1 MLAGCYVSPMSVRA
15 YLGVVVAATTTT
27 LSYEAVAEPPPPV
40 LMAKLADQAVG
51 FETMR
56 THACYTISGELD
68 EKDGDGKTT
77 SVKTGS
83 ARVEADGRVTHVV
96 VLRYAEDGK
105 DQTADAQKK
114 ARDADAKRAKR
125 TNDERFHMPFLEQE
139 RDKYVFDIVETEPT
153 RERVTFVPKQPTEH
167 TIEGSLWVDAAT
179 GRILS
184 AGFKV
189 SRTPMFVDFIHF
201 TAEFG
206 ADTVLGPAVT
216 KLTIDG
222 GGGILFFHKHFVAV
236 ATLSDYRIAP

>member
-1 MLAGCYVSPMSVRA
+1 MVVRSIALFGVLTLLTSV
-15 YLGVVVAATTTT
+15 ATP
-27 LSYEAVAEPPPPV
+27 ARAEPPPAE
-40 LMAKLADQAVG
+40 LMKKLADQAVG

-68 EKDGDGKTT
+68 EKDSDGKTT

-83 ARVEADGRVTHVV
+83 ARVEADGHATHIV
-96 VLRYAEDGK
+96 VLRYTEDGK

-139 RDKYVFDIVETEPT
+139 QGKYVFDIVETEPT
-153 RERVTFVPKQPTEH
+153 RERVTFVPKEPTEH
-167 TIEGSLWVDAAT
+167 TIEGSLWVDSAT

-222 GGGILFFHKHFVAV
+222 GGGILFFHKHFVAT